1 MFDNADVNVQTL
13 TGLGRWHAL
22 GSIACVPPS
31 NKNSYEMV
39 VVRCTEIRSF
49 VQVGIFA
56 QISIEAYKKSQVSV
70 LKQCLFDPH
79 WNT

>member
-22 GSIACVPPS
+22 GGIACVFPS
-31 NKNSYEMV
+31 NTNSYEMV

-56 QISIEAYKKSQVSV
+56 QISSLQKISSFCFEAVS
-70 LKQCLFDPH
+70 F
-79 WNT
+79 